1 MKTINGQTE
10 LNYLTGALVVL
21 RTELATSHNPVEV
34 MERIQNVKD
43 CIVRLVTQT
52 EGN

>member
-10 LNYLTGALVVL
+10 LNYLLGALVVL

-34 MERIQNVKD
+34 MQRIDTIKD
-43 CIVRLVTQT
+43 CILNLVV
-52 EGN
+52 GSN

>member
-1 MKTINGQTE
+1 MQLINGQTE
-10 LNYLTGALVVL
+10 LDYLTGALQVL
-21 RTELATSHNPVEV
+21 RTELGTSHNPVEV

>member
-34 MERIQNVKD
+34 MQRIDSIKD
-43 CIVRLVTQT
+43 CIVQLVT